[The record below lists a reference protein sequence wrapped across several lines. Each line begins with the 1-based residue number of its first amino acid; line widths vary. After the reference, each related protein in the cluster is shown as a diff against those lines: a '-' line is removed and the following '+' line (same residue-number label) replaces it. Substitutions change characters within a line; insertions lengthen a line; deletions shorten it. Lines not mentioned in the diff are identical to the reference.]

1 MKCQFLLNALFAHMK
16 VGHWWISA
24 LLWMSLATLSRASVI
39 LRSNRAKRNDGQKRE
54 QRDFLKLDKKTSDR

>member
-1 MKCQFLLNALFAHMK
+1 MK